1 MQLYFV
7 PKSKAVCDLSQLQK
21 RILYKFPTCCFIG
34 DLPDQWH
41 PHCNSRTNSDD
52 DNNYYHSCL
61 LLIPPASICLYLH
74 INISLSILTS
84 ALLTISLSVVC
95 FSCMCLSED
104 PLVQQIGS
112 LSLCSQLDRENI
124 NASLSFKKTLSSMS
138 PSTPAFLGFSSCTSP
153 DLSYRLSQ

>member
-1 MQLYFV
+1 MQLYLV
-7 PKSKAVCDLSQLQK
+7 PKSKAACDLSQLQK
-21 RILYKFPTCCFIG
+21 RILYKYPTCCFIG

-84 ALLTISLSVVC
+84 ALFTISLSVVSLLHVSLWRPPGTADR
-95 FSCMCLSED
+95 FSISLLSAGQRKHQRFTELQEN
-104 PLVQQIGS
+104 PLLHVS
-112 LSLCSQLDRENI
+112 LHPCISWFLLLHLPWSLL
-124 NASLSFKKTLSSMS
+124 
-138 PSTPAFLGFSSCTSP
+138 
-153 DLSYRLSQ
+153 